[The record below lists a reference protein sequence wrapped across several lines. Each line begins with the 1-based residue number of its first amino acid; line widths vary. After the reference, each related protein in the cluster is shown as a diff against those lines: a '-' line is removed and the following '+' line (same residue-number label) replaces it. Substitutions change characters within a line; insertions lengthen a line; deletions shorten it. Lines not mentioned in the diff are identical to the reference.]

1 MVQTSSF
8 SPSRGDGRM
17 HLGDPERYSRER
29 ITAFTASLLDSVRG

>member
-1 MVQTSSF
+1 MVQTIIVLAEQ
-8 SPSRGDGRM
+8 GGRM